1 MILELKHFG
10 SLQLYAHSYHLH
22 ERLGFMLR
30 FVKAQF
36 PNSQK
41 HYDYIC
47 DLDNIQKGDLVFVMT
62 QYGKKLVTVRGIFYS
77 ELEDMPLPS
86 YAYKRI
92 LEKFVPE
99 PPPNDDEPYDE
110 EAEDEDDSDDEEL
123 EGNGDDDEE
132 EAEGE
137 DDSDDEELEGNGNN
151 DGDKEDAE
159 VGSNGERE
167 QEKQAVRVSRPE
179 DNKLAEERRRLQHD
193 ESGLR
198 IVLLLLAAVVFIYL
212 LYRYAFA

>member
-1 MILELKHFG
+1 MTI
-10 SLQLYAHSYHLH
+10 AHRYHLH
-22 ERLGFMLR
+22 ERLVFMLR

-47 DLDNIQKGDLVFVMT
+47 DLDDIQKGDLVFVMT

-77 ELEDMPLPS
+77 ELEDMPLPG

-92 LEKFVPE
+92 LEKFVPD
-99 PPPNDDEPYDE
+99 PPPNDDEPDDEEPEDDDDSEDEETEGDGNDDGDDE
-110 EAEDEDDSDDEEL
+110 EAE
-123 EGNGDDDEE
+123 GDDDGES
-132 EAEGE
+132 EG
-137 DDSDDEELEGNGNN
+137 DGND
-151 DGDKEDAE
+151 DGDKEDA
-159 VGSNGERE
+159 GGGKHGERE
-167 QEKQAVRVSRPE
+167 QEKQAVRASRPE

-198 IVLLLLAAVVFIYL
+198 IVLLLLSAVVFIYL
-212 LYRYAFA
+212 LYRFVFV

>member
-1 MILELKHFG
+1 MTI
-10 SLQLYAHSYHLH
+10 ARSYHLH
-22 ERLGFMLR
+22 ERLVFMLR

-47 DLDNIQKGDLVFVMT
+47 DLDDIQKGDLVFVMT

-77 ELEDMPLPS
+77 ELEDMPLPG

-92 LEKFVPE
+92 LEKFVPD
-99 PPPNDDEPYDE
+99 PPPKDDEPDEEPEDDDDNDDE
-110 EAEDEDDSDDEEL
+110 EAEDDDDSDDDDES
-123 EGNGDDDEE
+123 EGDGNDYGDEE
-132 EAEGE
+132 EARG
-137 DDSDDEELEGNGNN
+137 GNH
-151 DGDKEDAE
+151 
-159 VGSNGERE
+159 GERE
-167 QEKQAVRVSRPE
+167 QETQTMRASRSE

-198 IVLLLLAAVVFIYL
+198 IALLLLPAVVFIYL
-212 LYRYAFA
+212 LYRFVFV

>member
-1 MILELKHFG
+1 
-10 SLQLYAHSYHLH
+10 
-22 ERLGFMLR
+22 MLR

-36 PNSQK
+36 PHSQK

-47 DLDNIQKGDLVFVMT
+47 DIDNIQKGDLVFVMT

-77 ELEDMPLPS
+77 EFEDMPLPG

-99 PPPNDDEPYDE
+99 PPPNDDEPYEE

-132 EAEGE
+132 EAEGD

-179 DNKLAEERRRLQHD
+179 DNKLAEERRRLQND

-198 IVLLLLAAVVFIYL
+198 IVLLLLPAVVFIYL
-212 LYRYAFA
+212 LYRYAFS

>member
-1 MILELKHFG
+1 MTI
-10 SLQLYAHSYHLH
+10 AHSYQLH
-22 ERLGFMLR
+22 ERLVFMLR

-47 DLDNIQKGDLVFVMT
+47 DLDDIQKGDLVFVMT

-77 ELEDMPLPS
+77 ELEDMPLPG

-92 LEKFVPE
+92 LEKFVPDPPSNDNE
-99 PPPNDDEPYDE
+99 PDEDEPEDDEEEVKDDDDSEDE
-110 EAEDEDDSDDEEL
+110 EAE
-123 EGNGDDDEE
+123 GNGYDDGDEE
-132 EAEGE
+132 EAEG
-137 DDSDDEELEGNGNN
+137 DGND
-151 DGDKEDAE
+151 DGDKEDVAG
-159 VGSNGERE
+159 GSNGERE
-167 QEKQAVRVSRPE
+167 QEKQAVRARRPE

-198 IVLLLLAAVVFIYL
+198 IVLLLLPAVVFIYL
-212 LYRYAFA
+212 LYRFVFV

>member
-1 MILELKHFG
+1 MTM
-10 SLQLYAHSYHLH
+10 ARSYQLH
-22 ERLGFMLR
+22 ERLVFMLR

-47 DLDNIQKGDLVFVMT
+47 DLDDIQKGDLVFVMT

-77 ELEDMPLPS
+77 ELEDMPLPG

-92 LEKFVPE
+92 LEKFVPD
-99 PPPNDDEPYDE
+99 PPPNDDEP
-110 EAEDEDDSDDEEL
+110 DDEEL
-123 EGNGDDDEE
+123 EDDEE
-132 EAEGE
+132 EAEDD
-137 DDSDDEELEGNGNN
+137 DDSEDEEAEGDDNSDDDESEGDGND
-151 DGDKEDAE
+151 DGDKEDA
-159 VGSNGERE
+159 GGGKHGERE
-167 QEKQAVRVSRPE
+167 QEKQAVRASRPE

-198 IVLLLLAAVVFIYL
+198 IVLLMLPAVVFIYL
-212 LYRYAFA
+212 LYSFVFA

>member
-22 ERLGFMLR
+22 ERLVFMLR

-36 PNSQK
+36 PHSQK

-47 DLDNIQKGDLVFVMT
+47 DIDNIQKGDLVFVMT

-77 ELEDMPLPS
+77 ELEDMPLPG

-110 EAEDEDDSDDEEL
+110 EAEDDDDS
-123 EGNGDDDEE
+123 
-132 EAEGE
+132 

-151 DGDKEDAE
+151 GGDKEDTE

-179 DNKLAEERRRLQHD
+179 DNKLAEERIRLQHD

-198 IVLLLLAAVVFIYL
+198 IVLLLLPAVVFIYL
-212 LYRYAFA
+212 LYRYAFS

>member
-1 MILELKHFG
+1 
-10 SLQLYAHSYHLH
+10 
-22 ERLGFMLR
+22 MLR

-47 DLDNIQKGDLVFVMT
+47 DLDDIQKGDLVFVMT

-77 ELEDMPLPS
+77 DLEDMPLPG

-99 PPPNDDEPYDE
+99 PPPNDDEP
-110 EAEDEDDSDDEEL
+110 
-123 EGNGDDDEE
+123 
-132 EAEGE
+132 
-137 DDSDDEELEGNGNN
+137 DDEELEGNGND
-151 DGDKEDAE
+151 DGDKEVAE
-159 VGSNGERE
+159 GGSNGKRE
-167 QEKQAVRVSRPE
+167 QETQTVRVSRPE

-198 IVLLLLAAVVFIYL
+198 ILLLLLPAVVLIYL
-212 LYRYAFA
+212 LYRFVFA

>member
-1 MILELKHFG
+1 MTI
-10 SLQLYAHSYHLH
+10 ARSYHLH
-22 ERLGFMLR
+22 ERLVFMLR

-47 DLDNIQKGDLVFVMT
+47 DLDDIQKGDLVFVMT

-77 ELEDMPLPS
+77 ELEDMPLPG

-92 LEKFVPE
+92 LEKFVPD
-99 PPPNDDEPYDE
+99 PPPNDNEPDEDEPEDDDE
-110 EAEDEDDSDDEEL
+110 EAEDDGNDGNDDEEAEDDDDDDDSDD
-123 EGNGDDDEE
+123 DDES
-132 EAEGE
+132 EG
-137 DDSDDEELEGNGNN
+137 DGND
-151 DGDKEDAE
+151 DGDKEDA
-159 VGSNGERE
+159 GGGKHGERE
-167 QEKQAVRVSRPE
+167 QEKPVVRASRPE

-198 IVLLLLAAVVFIYL
+198 IVVLLLPAVVFIYL
-212 LYRYAFA
+212 LYRFVFV

>member
-1 MILELKHFG
+1 MMM
-10 SLQLYAHSYHLH
+10 AHSYYLH
-22 ERLGFMLR
+22 ERLVFMLR

-47 DLDNIQKGDLVFVMT
+47 DLDDIQKGDLVFVMT

-77 ELEDMPLPS
+77 ELEDMPLPG

-92 LEKFVPE
+92 LEKFVPDS
-99 PPPNDDEPYDE
+99 PPNDDEPDDKE
-110 EAEDEDDSDDEEL
+110 PEDD
-123 EGNGDDDEE
+123 
-132 EAEGE
+132 

-151 DGDKEDAE
+151 GGDKEDAE

-167 QEKQAVRVSRPE
+167 QEKQTVRVSRPE
-179 DNKLAEERRRLQHD
+179 DNKLAEERRRLQND

-198 IVLLLLAAVVFIYL
+198 IVLLLLPAVVFIYL

>member
-1 MILELKHFG
+1 MILGLQHFG

-22 ERLGFMLR
+22 ERLVFMLR

-47 DLDNIQKGDLVFVMT
+47 DLDDIQKGDLVFVMT

-77 ELEDMPLPS
+77 DLEDMPLPS

-99 PPPNDDEPYDE
+99 SPPNDDEPDDE
-110 EAEDEDDSDDEEL
+110 EAEGDGDDSDDEEL
-123 EGNGDDDEE
+123 EGNGDDD
-132 EAEGE
+132 
-137 DDSDDEELEGNGNN
+137 
-151 DGDKEDAE
+151 GDKEVAE
-159 VGSNGERE
+159 GGSNGERE
-167 QEKQAVRVSRPE
+167 QETQTVRVSRPE

-198 IVLLLLAAVVFIYL
+198 ILLLLLPAVVLIYL
-212 LYRYAFA
+212 LYRFVFA

>member
-1 MILELKHFG
+1 MTI
-10 SLQLYAHSYHLH
+10 AHSYHLH
-22 ERLGFMLR
+22 ERLVFMLR

-47 DLDNIQKGDLVFVMT
+47 DLDNVQKGDLVFVMT

-77 ELEDMPLPS
+77 ELEDMPLPG

-92 LEKFVPE
+92 LEKFVPD
-99 PPPNDDEPYDE
+99 PTPNDDEPDDEEPEDDDDNDDE
-110 EAEDEDDSDDEEL
+110 EAEDDGNDGNDDEEAENDGDSDD
-123 EGNGDDDEE
+123 DDES
-132 EAEGE
+132 EG
-137 DDSDDEELEGNGNN
+137 DGND
-151 DGDKEDAE
+151 DGDKEDAGG
-159 VGSNGERE
+159 GSDGERE
-167 QEKQAVRVSRPE
+167 DEKQTVRASRPE

-198 IVLLLLAAVVFIYL
+198 IVLLLLPAVVFIYL
-212 LYRYAFA
+212 LYRFVFA

>member
-1 MILELKHFG
+1 MTM
-10 SLQLYAHSYHLH
+10 ARSYHLH
-22 ERLGFMLR
+22 ERLVFMLR

-47 DLDNIQKGDLVFVMT
+47 DLDDIQKGDLVFVMT

-77 ELEDMPLPS
+77 ELDDMPLPG

-92 LEKFVPE
+92 LEKFVPD
-99 PPPNDDEPYDE
+99 PPPNDNEPDDEEPEDDDE
-110 EAEDEDDSDDEEL
+110 EAEGDGNDD
-123 EGNGDDDEE
+123 GDDE
-132 EAEGE
+132 EAEG
-137 DDSDDEELEGNGNN
+137 DDDGESEGDGND
-151 DGDKEDAE
+151 DGDKEDA
-159 VGSNGERE
+159 GGGKHGERE
-167 QEKQAVRVSRPE
+167 QEKQAVRASRPE

-198 IVLLLLAAVVFIYL
+198 IVLLLLPAVVFIYL
-212 LYRYAFA
+212 LYSFVFA

>member
-1 MILELKHFG
+1 MTM
-10 SLQLYAHSYHLH
+10 ARSYHLH
-22 ERLGFMLR
+22 ERLVFMLR

-47 DLDNIQKGDLVFVMT
+47 DLDDIQKGDLVFVMT

-77 ELEDMPLPS
+77 ELGDMPLPG

-92 LEKFVPE
+92 LEKFVPD
-99 PPPNDDEPYDE
+99 PPPNDDEP
-110 EAEDEDDSDDEEL
+110 DDEEP
-123 EGNGDDDEE
+123 EDDD
-132 EAEGE
+132 
-137 DDSDDEELEGNGNN
+137 DSEDEESEGDGND

-159 VGSNGERE
+159 GGSNGERDGQAERE
-167 QEKQAVRVSRPE
+167 QEKQAVRASRPE

-198 IVLLLLAAVVFIYL
+198 IVLLLLPAVVFIYL
-212 LYRYAFA
+212 LYRFVFA

>member
-1 MILELKHFG
+1 
-10 SLQLYAHSYHLH
+10 
-22 ERLGFMLR
+22 MLR

-47 DLDNIQKGDLVFVMT
+47 DLDDIQKGDLVFVMT

-77 ELEDMPLPS
+77 DLEDMPLPG

-99 PPPNDDEPYDE
+99 PPPNDDEPDDE
-110 EAEDEDDSDDEEL
+110 EAE
-123 EGNGDDDEE
+123 GNGNDE
-132 EAEGE
+132 EAEGDG
-137 DDSDDEELEGNGNN
+137 DDSDDEELEGNGND
-151 DGDKEDAE
+151 DGDKEVAE
-159 VGSNGERE
+159 GGSNGKRE
-167 QEKQAVRVSRPE
+167 QETQTVRVSRPE

-193 ESGLR
+193 EPGLR
-198 IVLLLLAAVVFIYL
+198 ILLLLLPAVVLIYL
-212 LYRYAFA
+212 LYRFVFA

>member
-1 MILELKHFG
+1 
-10 SLQLYAHSYHLH
+10 
-22 ERLGFMLR
+22 MLR

-47 DLDNIQKGDLVFVMT
+47 DLDDIQKGDLVFVMT

-77 ELEDMPLPS
+77 ELEDMPLPG

-92 LEKFVPE
+92 LEKFVPDPPH
-99 PPPNDDEPYDE
+99 PPPNDDEP
-110 EAEDEDDSDDEEL
+110 DDEEPEDEES
-123 EGNGDDDEE
+123 EGDGNDYGDEE
-132 EAEGE
+132 EAGG
-137 DDSDDEELEGNGNN
+137 GNH
-151 DGDKEDAE
+151 
-159 VGSNGERE
+159 GERE
-167 QEKQAVRVSRPE
+167 QETQAMRVRRPE

-198 IVLLLLAAVVFIYL
+198 IVLLLLPAVLFIYL
-212 LYRYAFA
+212 LYRFIFA

>member
-1 MILELKHFG
+1 
-10 SLQLYAHSYHLH
+10 
-22 ERLGFMLR
+22 MLR

-47 DLDNIQKGDLVFVMT
+47 DLDDIQKGDLVFVMT

-77 ELEDMPLPS
+77 ELEDMPLPG

-92 LEKFVPE
+92 LEKFVPDS
-99 PPPNDDEPYDE
+99 PPNDDEP
-110 EAEDEDDSDDEEL
+110 DDEEP
-123 EGNGDDDEE
+123 EGD
-132 EAEGE
+132 
-137 DDSDDEELEGNGNN
+137 GND
-151 DGDKEDAE
+151 DGDKEDAGG
-159 VGSNGERE
+159 GSDGERE
-167 QEKQAVRVSRPE
+167 QEKQAVRAGRPE

-198 IVLLLLAAVVFIYL
+198 IVLLLLPAVVFIYL
-212 LYRYAFA
+212 LYRFVFA